1 MRTLKLL
8 TPPMSGSD
16 VTRWQQFL
24 TTRGEYSGA
33 IDGVYGPATAQAT
46 RAYQARRGLSS
57 DGVVG
62 LATYSQA
69 SRDGLQGTSPGMDAA
84 MDCSPFAA
92 AIAEAGMKFVARYYS
107 KYAQKALT
115 RREALALSQA
125 GLKVAVVYQD
135 IHNDVQ
141 YFSAEQGTDGATRA
155 LQQAAATGQP
165 AGSAIYFAVDFDPTP
180 AQLSGPVTDH
190 FRAVARAFLAAPM
203 HYLVGVYGSGLV
215 CSAMRDAGLA
225 TYTWLSGST
234 GFRGSAAFQPQAHLV
249 QTAPSRTICGGQLS
263 IDDDV
268 AQIEPF
274 GEFQVDRR

>member
-8 TPPMSGSD
+8 TPPMSGPD
-16 VTRWQQFL
+16 VTGWQRFL
-24 TTRGEYSGA
+24 TTRGVYSGA
-33 IDGVYGPATAQAT
+33 MDGAYGPATHQAT
-46 RAYQARRGLSS
+46 RAYQASRGLSA
-57 DGVVG
+57 DGVAG

-69 SRDGLQGTSPGMDAA
+69 SRDGLQGTSPGIDAA
-84 MDCSPFAA
+84 VDCTPFAP

-135 IHNDVQ
+135 IHNHLQ
-141 YFSAEQGTDGATRA
+141 YFSAGQGKEGAARA

-180 AQLSGPVTDH
+180 AQLGGPVIDH
-190 FRAVARAFLAAPM
+190 FRSVAQAFLAAPT

-215 CSAMRDAGLA
+215 CSAIRDAGLA

-234 GFRGSAAFQPQAHLV
+234 GFRGSVAFQAQAHLV
-249 QTAPSRTICGGQLS
+249 QAVPSRAICGGQLS

-274 GEFQVDRR
+274 GEFQVK